1 MEYIRRL
8 GVVIMAALL
17 VSLGSMS
24 CGHDDDNAAVPEES
38 YAPLADAIYVPIDDE
53 AQPAWLQTLIADEP
67 YLKVFRS
74 EKGEG
79 KFLVEAPQKGDGL
92 RIFDRDGVALPTPAD
107 EQLPLTVQDGQ
118 PWTLTHIYTF
128 PLKPGDAEWDFDRYT
143 IREIQEKLQLP
154 ATLLSGMSTAD
165 LLETSLDFSYST
177 DFLMFDE
184 WQRGVDAVRKEFNG
198 YVELLSR
205 KDLVKTMLKK
215 YEVKMRTA
223 EAIEGYDKLM
233 RGSYSLRFMLFK
245 MLLAQDEMLS
255 QQNRDQLR
263 QLIRLSMEANE
274 MVPRY
279 PDLFGTTHYVP
290 VFYLYSRII
299 LREGGFRFASD
310 EEKSKLEYF
319 ALTCTSH
326 PAVLSMFT
334 EDLQSRMY
342 SYLKHL

>member
-38 YAPLADAIYVPIDDE
+38 YAPLADAIYLPIADE
-53 AQPAWLQTLIADEP
+53 AQPAWIQTLIADEP
-67 YLKVFRS
+67 YLKVFHS

-92 RIFDRDGVALPTPAD
+92 RIFDRDGVALPTPTD

-128 PLKPGDAEWDFDRYT
+128 PLKPGDPEWDFDRYT

-154 ATLLSGMSTAD
+154 ATLLSGMATAD
-165 LLETSLDFSYST
+165 LLETSLDFAYST
-177 DFLMFDE
+177 DFLMVDE

-223 EAIEGYDKLM
+223 EAMEGYDKLM

-255 QQNRDQLR
+255 QLNRDQLR